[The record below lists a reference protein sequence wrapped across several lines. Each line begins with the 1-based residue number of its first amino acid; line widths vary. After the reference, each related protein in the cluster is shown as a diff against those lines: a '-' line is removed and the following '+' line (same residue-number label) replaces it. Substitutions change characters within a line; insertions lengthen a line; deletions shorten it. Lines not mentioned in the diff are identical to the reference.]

1 MSDRDAQFTNLKGE
15 ENYPPWKI
23 KFSAWA
29 KLKGYAPH
37 IFGRKTIRPSP
48 PDGASPDAAM
58 KILQEEWDDADEK
71 VLAAIQLKVADE
83 LLVYISKPKQTAKE
97 AWDVLSELF
106 EPQGTLG
113 IVLCRRELYRAAC
126 EEGEDITEHL
136 RKMDLLH
143 GNLTRL
149 GQSIPEADY
158 ALVILTSLP
167 PSWNDF
173 INGLTENDLKSV
185 KTVTNRISTKLKMAA
200 TNAPSSD
207 TALTAQSNGQPPM
220 SQVKCY
226 ECGEMG
232 HFAWQKHGDRR
243 NRATNGTHKG
253 NQPQDS
259 ASFAEGDYA
268 F

>member
-1 MSDRDAQFTNLKGE
+1 MSDRDDGRFTLLLGP
-15 ENYPPWKI
+15 ENYPSWKV

-29 KLKGYAPH
+29 KLKNYAPH
-37 IFGRKTIRPSP
+37 LFGRNTVRPSP
-48 PDGASPDAAM
+48 PDGQSPDAAM
-58 KILQEEWDDADEK
+58 TLLQEKWDDQDEK

-83 LLVYISKPKQTAKE
+83 LLVYVSKPKQTAKE
-97 AWDVLSELF
+97 AWDTLSELF
-106 EPQGTLG
+106 EPNGTLG

-149 GQSIPEADY
+149 GQTIPEEDY

-173 INGLTENDLKSV
+173 INSLTENDLKSV
-185 KTVTNRISTKLKMAA
+185 KTVTQRINTKLKMAS
-200 TNAPSSD
+200 TNPSSSE
-207 TALTAQSNGQPPM
+207 TALTARSSGQPPM
-220 SQVKCY
+220 SQIKCY

-243 NRATNGTHKG
+243 SRNSNGARTG
-253 NQPQDS
+253 SPQDN
-259 ASFAEGDYA
+259 ANVADEDYA